1 MKRGKTSSEY
11 YKLVKSAYHRELR
24 DLYRRVA
31 EQLADCLD
39 GVELSYDEEANE
51 RMHEEAKKLISKV
64 SYEDVLEYYEI
75 AITNAIIDRAQYLGA
90 DFNTTDELFILAQ
103 DYSESESNK
112 EDVSIKS
119 IVDVIERP
127 YVEISIAGAIESSVK
142 ARVVDVYEWTQIRAD
157 TIRRKMSAIDTIKND
172 LIDNVKKLL
181 NSFASAEYFSTV
193 LIRYAR
199 SLKLHKAESFLIA
212 HSPVTSTQAYRSNKK
227 NSFFA
232 NVKQLINE
240 ILENYLES
248 PVTYNSAP
256 FVIAAA
262 IVGSQG
268 ALTIVVKELAL
279 HHNVVIAHDVM
290 QELKPVLR
298 KYAYEAADYVKAN
311 VDPEQIRELSSDMLY
326 SPEDGENKKVSH
338 SARTVEHTEFFHR
351 ILNIVKDFIDR
362 TDFYDIVAEIIADYV
377 YTTRR

>member
-11 YKLVKSAYHRELR
+11 YKLVKSAYHSELH

-31 EQLADCLD
+31 ENLAGCLD
-39 GVELSYDEEANE
+39 GLELSYDEEKNE

-75 AITNAIIDRAQYLGA
+75 AITNAIIDCAHYLGA
-90 DFNTTDELFILAQ
+90 DFSTTDELFILAQ

-127 YVEISIAGAIESSVK
+127 YFEIKIAGAIESSVK

-157 TIRRKMSAIDTIKND
+157 AIGRKMRTIDKIKDD

-193 LIRYAR
+193 LIRYVR

-212 HSPVTSTQAYRSNKK
+212 HSPVTSTQAYHSNKK

-232 NVKQLINE
+232 NVKQHINE

-248 PVTYNSAP
+248 PMTYNSAP

-268 ALTIVVKELAL
+268 ALMIAVKELAL
-279 HHNVVIAHDVM
+279 HHNAFIAHDMM

-311 VDPEQIRELSSDMLY
+311 VRPEQIRELSSDMLY
-326 SPEDGENKKVSH
+326 SPEAGEIKKVF
-338 SARTVEHTEFFHR
+338 HTKHNTELFYR
-351 ILNIVKDFIDR
+351 ISIIVKDFIDR
-362 TDFYDIVAEIIADYV
+362 TDFYDIVAEII
-377 YTTRR
+377 TTRR